1 MSIHTD
7 IAVPQTLSDLIRTRE
22 EVVALITKAHEVFD
36 EAKARAESIGRY
48 TISMEVLPRVGLN
61 QAIQEIDRK
70 CWRAAFDLA
79 GFNQIWDAKAIA
91 GFEESLRRNPAP
103 FTDDAVRGTFL
114 DLLPRRDE
122 FFARGLVRT
131 FRMLSRNYKRHEN
144 AAFEVPRK
152 LICGFWCR
160 PSFASD
166 NHMLVNDSARG
177 NEFRDFLRVVW
188 TLTDRTFGPRAIV
201 AEIQR
206 QWQEAGEYRD
216 QYIRLIP
223 YRNQNVHI
231 HILSEHLRDRIN
243 GVIAEFYGERAVGSK
258 RKRAA

>member
-1 MSIHTD
+1 MSIHRD
-7 IAVPQTLSDLIRTRE
+7 IALPQTLSDLVRTRE
-22 EVVALITKAHEVFD
+22 EVVALITKAHAIFD

-61 QAIQEIDRK
+61 QAIRDIDRK
-70 CWRAAFDLA
+70 SWRAAFDLA
-79 GFNQIWDAKAIA
+79 GFNQIWDAKAIDD
-91 GFEESLRRNPAP
+91 FEESLRHQPAP
-103 FTDDAVRGTFL
+103 FTDAAVRGTFL

-131 FRMLSRNYKRHEN
+131 FRMLSGNYKRHEN

-152 LICGFWCR
+152 LICGYWCR
-160 PSFASD
+160 QSYASD
-166 NHMLVNDSARG
+166 SMVVNDSARG
-177 NEFRDFLRVVW
+177 DEFRDFLRVVW
-188 TLTDRTFGPRAIV
+188 TLTDRTFDPRAIV

-231 HILSEHLRDRIN
+231 HILSEPLRDRIN
-243 GVIAEFYGERAVGSK
+243 GVIAEFYGERAVGTK
-258 RKRAA
+258 RKSA

>member
-1 MSIHTD
+1 MSINRD
-7 IAVPQTLSDLIRTRE
+7 IALPQTLSDLIRTRD
-22 EVVALITKAHEVFD
+22 EVVALLTKAHETFG
-36 EAKARAESIGRY
+36 EAKARAEQIGRY
-48 TISMEVLPRVGLN
+48 SISREVLPRVGLN
-61 QAIQEIDRK
+61 QAIREIDRK
-70 CWRAAFDLA
+70 SWRAAFDLA
-79 GFNQIWDAKAIA
+79 GFNQIWDAKAIEE
-91 GFEESLRRNPAP
+91 FEESIRLDPAP
-103 FTDDAVRGTFL
+103 FTDAAVRGTFM

-122 FFARGLVRT
+122 YFARGLVRT
-131 FRMLSRNYKRHEN
+131 FRMLSGNYKRHEN

-152 LICGFWCR
+152 LICGYWCR
-160 PSFASD
+160 PNYGNGNS
-166 NHMLVNDSARG
+166 MVVNDSARG
-177 NEFRDFLRVVW
+177 DEFRDFMRVVW
-188 TLTDRTFGPRAIV
+188 TLTDRAFDPRAIV

>member
-1 MSIHTD
+1 MSVHTD
-7 IAVPQTLSDLIRTRE
+7 IALPQTLSDLIRTRD
-22 EVVALITKAHEVFD
+22 EVVTLITKAHETFD

-48 TISMEVLPRVGLN
+48 TLSMEVLPRVGLN
-61 QAIQEIDRK
+61 QAIREIDRK
-70 CWRAAFDLA
+70 SWRAAFDLA

-91 GFEESLRRNPAP
+91 DFEESIRLNPAP
-103 FTDDAVRGTFL
+103 FTDAAVRGTFM

-131 FRMLSRNYKRHEN
+131 FRMLSGNYKRHEN

-152 LICGFWCR
+152 LICGYWCR
-160 PSFASD
+160 PSFSSD
-166 NHMLVNDSARG
+166 SHMLVNDSARG
-177 NEFRDFLRVVW
+177 DEFRDFMRVVW
-188 TLTDRTFGPRAIV
+188 TLTDRAFDPRAIV
-201 AEIQR
+201 AEVQS
-206 QWQEAGEYRD
+206 QWQQFGEYRD

-243 GVIAEFYGERAVGSK
+243 GVIAEFYGEQAVASK